1 MIVFLFVYKCVPRIG
16 SVDLAR
22 LSFFTAVPFTA
33 VPFIAVPFLKLL
45 FHPVFLLFLSFAFI
59 EVA

>member
-1 MIVFLFVYKCVPRIG
+1 MIAFLFVCKCVPRIG

-33 VPFIAVPFLKLL
+33 VPFTVVPFIAVPFLKIAVS
-45 FHPVFLLFLSFAFI
+45 FCFLAC
-59 EVA
+59 VY